1 MTSVALSPVNK
12 VPFMVICI
20 ADASKKGAYL
30 DHDVRFGSGG
40 DGVIEPGKAL
50 TRAMVGYI

>member
-1 MTSVALSPVNK
+1 VTSVALSPVNK

-50 TRAMVGYI
+50 TRATVGYI